1 MKKNT
6 LQIFIGEK
14 RILLTKFPQ
23 ILPQN
28 VSKEILKQCPQH
40 TQTLNINNLSR
51 NQHFDIKT
59 VLVKRESL
67 RYEYEG

>member
-14 RILLTKFPQ
+14 GILLTKFPQ

-28 VSKEILKQCPQH
+28 VSKEILKQCP
-40 TQTLNINNLSR
+40 
-51 NQHFDIKT
+51 
-59 VLVKRESL
+59 
-67 RYEYEG
+67 